1 MVIIGLSS
9 MVFYCCLEFFIKPGM
24 IQPINYTLFILI
36 LVGSSIVR
44 YRVGVNNIYQK
55 LRIQQLNN
63 ALEEIA
69 NHDSLTR
76 LKNRHALSCL
86 IPTYTGREICIA
98 MLDINKFKYFNDTF
112 GHKKGDEILCLVS
125 DILTKVLAGCDVFRY
140 GGDEFLVVGKE
151 ISEADLGEKLAEC
164 NSLLGQYSTDKGR
177 PELSFS
183 CGVVGLKASD
193 ANYVYDAISKADM
206 LLYENKRK
214 VR

>member
-1 MVIIGLSS
+1 
-9 MVFYCCLEFFIKPGM
+9 M

-98 MLDINKFKYFNDTF
+98 MLDINKFKYFTDTF
-112 GHKKGDEILCLVS
+112 GHLHPDQVTYSWWSYRFRAREKNAGWRIDYFLISNRLQKQLDAADIHTDIFGSDHCPVELVIRTES
-125 DILTKVLAGCDVFRY
+125 
-140 GGDEFLVVGKE
+140 
-151 ISEADLGEKLAEC
+151 
-164 NSLLGQYSTDKGR
+164 
-177 PELSFS
+177 
-183 CGVVGLKASD
+183 
-193 ANYVYDAISKADM
+193 
-206 LLYENKRK
+206 
-214 VR
+214 

>member
-1 MVIIGLSS
+1 
-9 MVFYCCLEFFIKPGM
+9 
-24 IQPINYTLFILI
+24 
-36 LVGSSIVR
+36 
-44 YRVGVNNIYQK
+44 
-55 LRIQQLNN
+55 
-63 ALEEIA
+63 
-69 NHDSLTR
+69 
-76 LKNRHALSCL
+76 
-86 IPTYTGREICIA
+86 

-164 NSLLGQYSTDKGR
+164 SSLLGQYSTDKGR

-183 CGVVGLKASD
+183 CEVVGLKASD